1 MSNTT
6 THLTFDKNSCF
17 KVFNEH
23 PSRIISLEMIAR
35 LVAEAEDSL
44 KHQAQVDSTDR
55 NTSGL
60 VYLLKVRVR
69 KKIQRVI
76 G

>member
-1 MSNTT
+1 MKMSKLSSFNTT
-6 THLTFDKNSCF
+6 THLTFD

-44 KHQAQVDSTDR
+44 KHQAQVDRRYR
-55 NTSGL
+55 NTSGY
-60 VYLLKVRVR
+60 VYLLKGSVR
-69 KKIQRVI
+69 K
-76 G
+76 